1 MELLLIV
8 VLALIVF
15 GPQRLPEI
23 MGQVGKAI
31 ADFRR
36 ATSQLSEEFNQTIQ
50 SEINQTRATL
60 EEPLNETRAALND
73 ATSVTSTSP
82 SPSPPPPAASP
93 AEPGQAVGSEG
104 MAAAIGATAG
114 SNSADQ
120 WNWEAPMTPVPAAV
134 ASPASSNSNANPTSN
149 ANPNAA
155 LESSAPTTSP
165 PPATDAKPP
174 ADVPPP
180 ATEPSRDEL
189 LPPY

>member
-73 ATSVTSTSP
+73 ATSVTSP

-120 WNWEAPMTPVPAAV
+120 WNWEAPISAVPAAV
-134 ASPASSNSNANPTSN
+134 ANPASSNSNATSN
-149 ANPNAA
+149 ANASATP
-155 LESSAPTTSP
+155 ESSASTTSP